1 MFKRNYIL
9 PEDYISASEFSKQV
23 QAMKSQPEYNPLYKL
38 EVPEGT
44 YSEDT
49 LFRLFWTV
57 FKHRLS
63 HFLQGEGFR
72 D

>member
-1 MFKRNYIL
+1 MNKR
-9 PEDYISASEFSKQV
+9 DT
-23 QAMKSQPEYNPLYKL
+23 LYTL
-38 EVPEGT
+38 SVPEGT

-49 LFRLFWTV
+49 LTSLLWTV